1 MNEKIISFLQL
12 EGTNIGREFEGYK
25 YDNTDTTFIIVE
37 APPGKGVRLHSHPYK
52 EIFIILEGTALF
64 TIEGKEIEVGSG
76 NIVIVP
82 PDKAHKFINSG
93 TGLLKQVD
101 IHITDR
107 FITNWL
113 EN

>member
-1 MNEKIISFLQL
+1 MQL
-12 EGTNIGREFEGYK
+12 ESTNIGWEFERYK
-25 YDNTDTTFIIVE
+25 YESTQTTFIIVE
-37 APPGKGVRLHSHPYK
+37 APPGKGVRLHIHPYK

-64 TIEGKEIEVGSG
+64 TIEGKVMEIGCG

-82 PDKAHKFINSG
+82 PDTAHKFINSG

-113 EN
+113 KN